1 MALTLHGTVS
11 DNTVALDRKTATP
24 IIINGDMQIA
34 QRGQSAS
41 SVSSAGFY
49 SVDRYELFTDNSA
62 VFTISNDT
70 DVPTGYGFYKSY
82 KIDVT
87 TSDTLSGTETVRF
100 RQIIEGQNLNV
111 LKYNTS
117 SAETI
122 TIAFWV
128 KSNLT
133 GNCVFRINNASA
145 SRHISKVFTIN
156 SADTWEKKVFTLVGD
171 TAGAIP
177 NTNAEGLR
185 LEIGLGAGPDIS
197 SGSQPT
203 TWQSNSTTADQYAG
217 QVLDITT
224 STSNEFFITGFQA
237 EVGSFDSNSIPDFQ
251 FEDVSTSLARCQRYY
266 NRINAEAPYTIFGTG
281 VSTTTTTGIGTIH
294 LPVHMRALMTISDDG
309 NFRFVDGDG
318 SHAVTGLAFD
328 GNSRG
333 FQAFRFDATTS
344 GLTDG
349 TGGFLSANND
359 STAYIE
365 VDAEL

>member
-34 QRGQSAS
+34 QRGTSTS
-41 SVSSAGFY
+41 SVSASGFY
-49 SVDRYELFTDNSA
+49 SVDRYEFFMAGSSA
-62 VFTISNDT
+62 YTISQDT

-87 TSDTLSGTETVRF
+87 TADTLSGTETIRF

-133 GNCVFRINNASA
+133 GNCVFRINNPSA

-156 SADTWEKKVFTLVGD
+156 LANTWEKKVFTLAGD
-171 TAGAIP
+171 TAGSIP

-185 LEIGLGAGPDIS
+185 LEIGLGAGADIK

-203 TWQSNSTTADQYAG
+203 TWQSSSTTADQYAG

-237 EVGSFDSNSIPDFQ
+237 EVGSFADADSIPAFQ
-251 FEDVSTSLARCQRYY
+251 FEDVGTSLRRCQRYFQTIPGAKEGGAGGSDV
-266 NRINAEAPYTIFGTG
+266 NRVYWDFK
-281 VSTTTTTGIGTIH
+281 VS
-294 LPVHMRALMTISDDG
+294 MRASPTITQGSGAAASGVVFTNTEGYGIQRDSG
-309 NFRFVDGDG
+309 NAPNIG
-318 SHAVTGLAFD
+318 SNAKA
-328 GNSRG
+328 
-333 FQAFRFDATTS
+333 
-344 GLTDG
+344 
-349 TGGFLSANND
+349 
-359 STAYIE
+359 
-365 VDAEL
+365 DAEL

>member
-1 MALTLHGTVS
+1 
-11 DNTVALDRKTATP
+11 ATP

-34 QRGQSAS
+34 QRGTSTS
-41 SVSSAGFY
+41 SVSASGFY
-49 SVDRYELFTDNSA
+49 SVDRYEFFMAGSSA
-62 VFTISNDT
+62 YTISQDT

-87 TSDTLSGTETVRF
+87 TADTLSGTETIRF

-133 GNCVFRINNASA
+133 GNCVFRINNPSA

-156 SADTWEKKVFTLVGD
+156 SANTWEKKVFTLAGD

-185 LEIGLGAGPDIS
+185 LEIGLGAGPDIK

-224 STSNEFFITGFQA
+224 STSNEFFITGFQV
-237 EVGSFDSNSIPDFQ
+237 EVGSFDSDSIPNFQ
-251 FEDVSTSLARCQRYY
+251 FEDTSTSLARCQRYY
-266 NRINAEAPYTIFGTG
+266 NSADDLGAFLASRGYGDLSSVTFPVEMRATPTITLTLMSFNGG
-281 VSTTTTTGIGTIH
+281 TTGTMAVIG
-294 LPVHMRALMTISDDG
+294 A
-309 NFRFVDGDG
+309 NKK
-318 SHAVTGLAFD
+318 
-328 GNSRG
+328 G
-333 FQAFRFDATTS
+333 FS
-344 GLTDG
+344 GLN
-349 TGGFLSANND
+349 SSNNCSINYQYGIDYTAD
-359 STAYIE
+359 S
-365 VDAEL
+365 EL

>member
-24 IIINGDMQIA
+24 LIINGDMQIA
-34 QRGQSAS
+34 QRGTSTS
-41 SVSSAGFY
+41 SVSASGFY
-49 SVDRYELFTDNSA
+49 SVDRYEFFMAGSSA
-62 VFTISNDT
+62 YTISQDT

-87 TSDTLSGTETVRF
+87 TADTLSGTETIRF

-133 GNCVFRINNASA
+133 GNCVFRINNPSA

-156 SADTWEKKVFTLVGD
+156 SANTWEKKVFTLAGD
-171 TAGAIP
+171 TAGSIP

-185 LEIGLGAGPDIS
+185 LEIGLGAGADIK

-224 STSNEFFITGFQA
+224 STSNEFFITGFQV
-237 EVGSFDSNSIPDFQ
+237 EVGDFADADSIPAFQ
-251 FEDVSTSLARCQRYY
+251 FEDVGTSLARCQRYY
-266 NRINAEAPYTIFGTG
+266 YMHVNEVSKNIASGGYYSANIF
-281 VSTTTTTGIGTIH
+281 
-294 LPVHMRALMTISDDG
+294 
-309 NFRFVDGDG
+309 
-318 SHAVTGLAFD
+318 
-328 GNSRG
+328 
-333 FQAFRFDATTS
+333 ATT
-344 GLTDG
+344 
-349 TGGFLSANND
+349 
-359 STAYIE
+359 
-365 VDAEL
+365 VP